1 MGERKGEMAK
11 KVALVILSLAVL
23 LELKRCRGHSPMEN
37 VEEQMDWVT
46 ENAKGK
52 AENIKQITE
61 EALHNG
67 QEKSES
73 WTGWAK
79 EKGSEASGDTN
90 YASEKTEEAKNLA
103 SHYFDD
109 AANVA
114 SEKA

>member
-79 EKGSEASGDTN
+79 EKWSEVSGYTTDKAADAAADTKDTMTNAASGATN
-90 YASEKTEEAKNLA
+90 
-103 SHYFDD
+103 
-109 AANVA
+109 
-114 SEKA
+114 